1 MKVTNYLTTYQHERT
16 GPTKFFNSIFL
27 ACELEEWKGD
37 GICDD
42 ATNNEACE
50 WDGGDCCDDNANTN
64 TSNECYEGNLRQF

>member
-1 MKVTNYLTTYQHERT
+1 MFIV
-16 GPTKFFNSIFL
+16 
-27 ACELEEWKGD
+27 ACNVLLVRD